1 MNKGKIIYPD
11 VFANP
16 SVVID
21 FQKPRIFNVD
31 TGVYHH
37 LFTNL
42 RTKESQKEDALGT
55 GGVPSA
61 VDEPRVAEIP
71 AAAFQKACSG
81 IIPGVVVVKIV
92 VIHVSFSFNCLT

>member
-42 RTKESQKEDALGT
+42 RTKESQKEDA
-55 GGVPSA
+55 
-61 VDEPRVAEIP
+61 
-71 AAAFQKACSG
+71 
-81 IIPGVVVVKIV
+81 
-92 VIHVSFSFNCLT
+92 